1 MQQDILYLLNRDL
14 KQLIKEIESYQNE
27 EDLWLK
33 VKDLNNSAGTLA
45 LHIVGNLNHYVG
57 HTMGG
62 TDYVRDREFEFSG
75 TVVKR
80 KEILQQIENTNVVLN
95 QVVPK
100 LTEER
105 LQKTYEFDFLGERS
119 TLFYLMQFTGH
130 LAYHLG
136 QINYHR
142 RGVVGAEIS

>member
-1 MQQDILYLLNRDL
+1 MQQDILYFLNRDL
-14 KQLIKEIESYQNE
+14 KQLIKEIEAYPNE
-27 EDLWLK
+27 ADLWLK
-33 VKDLNNSAGTLA
+33 VNDLNNSAGTLA
-45 LHIVGNLNHYVG
+45 LHLVGNLNHFIG

-75 TVVKR
+75 IVIDR
-80 KEILQQIENTNVVLN
+80 KNILQQIENAIEMVN
-95 QVVPK
+95 QIIPK

-105 LQKTYEFDFLGERS
+105 LQKIFEFDFLGERS
-119 TLFYLMQFTGH
+119 TWFYLFQFTTH

-142 RGVVGAEIS
+142 RGVVGTNVS

>member
-1 MQQDILYLLNRDL
+1 MQQDILYFLNRDL
-14 KQLIKEIESYQNE
+14 KQLIKEIEAYENE
-27 EDLWLK
+27 ADLWLN

-45 LHIVGNLNHYVG
+45 LHLVGNLNHFVG

-80 KEILQQIENTNVVLN
+80 KEIIQQIENTIEMLN
-95 QVVPK
+95 QIIPK
-100 LTEER
+100 LTEES
-105 LQKTYEFDFLGERS
+105 LQKTFEFDFLGERS
-119 TLFYLMQFTGH
+119 TLFYLFQFTMH

-142 RGVVGAEIS
+142 RGVIGIDT

>member
-1 MQQDILYLLNRDL
+1 MKEDILYFLNRDL
-14 KQLIKEIESYQNE
+14 KKLIKEIEAYTNE
-27 EDLWLK
+27 DDLWIK

-62 TDYVRDREFEFSG
+62 TDYVRNREFEFSG
-75 TVVKR
+75 TKVPR
-80 KEILQQIENTNVVLN
+80 KEIVQSIENTLQMVNAIAPQLS
-95 QVVPK
+95 
-100 LTEER
+100 EER
-105 LQKTYEFDFLGERS
+105 LYKTFEYDFAGKQS
-119 TLFYLMQFTGH
+119 TLFYLFQFTTH

-142 RGVVGAEIS
+142 RGVIGTKNS